1 MNEFQIEK
9 LLRLT
14 EENNTLLKKMRRNQ
28 LIQSYIRIGYI
39 VILLLSVYGGYI
51 FLKPFYQN
59 IFQIYNTINPNTTL
73 GATVSQEGLSQILD
87 LLPQ

>member
-9 LLRLT
+9 LLKLT

-51 FLKPFYQN
+51 FLKPMYQN
-59 IFQIYNTINPNTTL
+59 MFGLYNTINQTTPITSSISNE
-73 GATVSQEGLSQILD
+73 GVSRLLD
-87 LLPQ
+87 LLSQ